1 MTVASR
7 ICIFAKPPVAGGVKT
22 RLAADLGVERAT
34 ALARSFLVDTCAAMR
49 TLGWARAILATTG
62 ALDLDLQ
69 TELALPIWSQ
79 GDGDLG
85 ARLERVLARALA
97 DAPVVIAIGA
107 DSPGLPLRL
116 LDEARAALATAD
128 AAIGPADDGGFYLL
142 ALRRC
147 PAGLLVDLPWSAP
160 DTFARTVERMRAH
173 GLSVIE
179 LPRWFDVDRADDLL
193 RLHALLDTGAVVA
206 PCTRQL
212 LGVPRVSVIMP
223 VLDEARRLGAAIDE
237 VLGLPGRK
245 EVIVIDGGSRD
256 RTLAI
261 ARGKPVRVV
270 EGPRGRARQMNAG
283 AAVAGGDVLLF
294 LHADTSLPRDVLEHI
309 ERTLTDPCVVAGAF
323 RTWTVAD
330 VADGGDARWFAP
342 LLHAADLRSRYTS
355 LPYGD
360 QALFVR
366 AEAFRRV
373 GGFPDQPLMED
384 LELSRRLR
392 RIGRIHTVPARVRVS
407 GRRFLARPVFYTL
420 AVNLFPPLYRLGVS
434 PERLAKLYRSV
445 R

>member
-1 MTVASR
+1 MTMTSPPSR

-62 ALDLDLQ
+62 SLDLDLQ

-85 ARLERVLARALA
+85 ARLERVLARALT
-97 DAPVVIAIGA
+97 DAPIAIAIGA
-107 DSPGLPLRL
+107 DSPGLPTRL

-147 PAGLLVDLPWSAP
+147 PAGLLSDLPWSAP
-160 DTFARTVERMRAH
+160 DTFARTVERMHSH

-179 LPRWFDVDRADDLL
+179 LPRWFDVDRADDLV
-193 RLHALLDTGAVVA
+193 RLDALLTNGSIVA

-212 LGVPRVSVIMP
+212 LGVPRLSVIMP
-223 VLDEARRLGAAIDE
+223 VLDEEQRLAAAIDE
-237 VLGLPGRK
+237 VIALLGRK
-245 EVIVIDGGSRD
+245 EVIVVDGGSHD

-283 AAVAGGDVLLF
+283 AAVAAGDVLLF
-294 LHADTSLPRDVLEHI
+294 LHADTSLPRDALEHI
-309 ERTLTDPCVVAGAF
+309 ERTLTDPRVVAGAF

-330 VADGGDARWFAP
+330 AGDARWFAP

-384 LELSRRLR
+384 LEISRRLR